1 MQFIL
6 VGQPNCGKS
15 TIFNHVVGYK
25 AVVAN
30 FPGATVKYTKG
41 NIELENQ
48 KIDVV
53 DLPGTY
59 SSQTTDEAELV
70 AINYL
75 RNSSNNSV
83 LINVIDASVLSRSLQ
98 LTIQLASLQM
108 PMVIALNM
116 MDEAENKGIKIFKER
131 LQEIFQVPVIE
142 TIGRKGTGVFEL
154 FVKAKEIYEKKQI
167 PKNVKFDDKTEDLIS
182 KIESALE
189 NSKNDLRWYSRFNAL
204 KLIEKDPLLINEYK
218 SKIHPND
225 FQKIEQIISSAEK
238 DYKKPSE
245 LISSSARIEAA
256 YRIFEKTAEVKS
268 HDKIDIRKRID
279 DLLMHPILGY
289 IFMIAILSIMFF
301 SIFKL
306 GSFVEPIFLDSFDL
320 LNNYLAE
327 QFKDN
332 QVVASILIG
341 IASGIGGGIGIV
353 IPFLIPFFIFLSIL
367 EDTGY
372 LARIAFLVDN
382 LMHKIGLHGL
392 SIIPIILGYGCTVP
406 GILATRILK
415 SKRDKFITATLTTLI
430 PCTAKMTVIFG
441 LVGFFISMKAAVL
454 IYLLNI
460 VIVGLTGKFLSKVL
474 PEISPGLILEIPK
487 YHMPSYT
494 TVMNKTWFRLKEFI
508 VVAWPL
514 LVVGSIILELITH
527 FNWVEGIN
535 SFIAP
540 FTSGLLGLP
549 AAVGITLLFGIMR
562 KELALILLFAA
573 LGTRD
578 VLSVMTLT
586 QVFSFTIFVTFY
598 VPCLATIA
606 ALARELNWKNA
617 LLISVITAV
626 IAVLLSVGLR
636 LIGITF

>member
-1 MQFIL
+1 MQIIL

-41 NIELENQ
+41 NIELGNQ
-48 KIDVV
+48 KIEVV

-70 AINYL
+70 AIDYL
-75 RNSSNNSV
+75 RNHSNDSI

-108 PMVIALNM
+108 PMIIALNM
-116 MDEAENKGIKIFKER
+116 IDEAENKGISINKKGLE
-131 LQEIFQVPVIE
+131 EIFNVPAIE
-142 TIGRKGTGVFEL
+142 TIGRKGVGVYEL
-154 FVKAKEIYEKKQI
+154 FSKAKEVYEQKII
-167 PKNVKFDDKTEDLIS
+167 PTNTLFDDKTESLIS
-182 KIESALE
+182 SIENILLE
-189 NSKNDLRWYSRFNAL
+189 SNADLRWYPRFNAL
-204 KLIEKDPLLINEYK
+204 KLIEKDPLLADEYKIKIIEEKYAKINEL
-218 SKIHPND
+218 
-225 FQKIEQIISSAEK
+225 ISTAEK
-238 DYKKPSE
+238 ELKKPSE
-245 LISSSARIEAA
+245 LISSSARIESA
-256 YRIFEKTAEVKS
+256 YRIFEKVAKVKS
-268 HDKIDIRKRID
+268 LEKIDIRKRID
-279 DLLMHPILGY
+279 DLLMHPIFGY
-289 IFMIAILSIMFF
+289 IFMIGILALMFV
-301 SIFKL
+301 SIFKF
-306 GSFVEPIFLDSFDL
+306 GNAVEPLFLDSFDL
-320 LNNYLAE
+320 VNNYILE
-327 QFKDN
+327 TFSDN
-332 QVVASILIG
+332 QLLASILIG
-341 IASGIGGGIGIV
+341 IVSGVGGGIGIV
-353 IPFLIPFFIFLSIL
+353 IPFLLPFFIFLSFL

-392 SIIPIILGYGCTVP
+392 SIVPIILGYGCTVP

-430 PCTAKMTVIFG
+430 PCSAKMTVIFG
-441 LVGFFISMKAAVL
+441 LVGFFISMKAAVI

-460 VIVGLTGKFLSKVL
+460 LIVGITGKFLSKVL
-474 PEISPGLILEIPK
+474 PEVSPGLILEIPK
-487 YHMPSYT
+487 YHMPSYS
-494 TVMNKTWFRLKEFI
+494 TVSNKTWFRLKEF
-508 VVAWPL
+508 VVIAWPL
-514 LVVGSIILELITH
+514 LVAGSVILELITH
-527 FNWVEGIN
+527 FDWAGNIN
-535 SFIAP
+535 HFLEP

-549 AAVGITLLFGIMR
+549 TVVGITLLFGIMR

-598 VPCLATIA
+598 VPCIATIA

-617 LLISVITAV
+617 VLISGITAV
-626 IAVLLSVGLR
+626 IAILLSVSLR
-636 LIGITF
+636 ITEFI

>member
-1 MQFIL
+1 MQIIL

-41 NIELENQ
+41 NIELGNQ
-48 KIDVV
+48 KIEVV

-70 AINYL
+70 AIDYL
-75 RNSSNNSV
+75 RNHSNDSI

-108 PMVIALNM
+108 PMIIALNM
-116 MDEAENKGIKIFKER
+116 IDEAENKGISINKKGLE
-131 LQEIFQVPVIE
+131 EIFNVPVIE
-142 TIGRKGTGVFEL
+142 TIGRKGVGVYEL
-154 FVKAKEIYEKKQI
+154 FSKAKEVYEQKII
-167 PKNVKFDDKTEDLIS
+167 PTNTLFDDKTESLIS
-182 KIESALE
+182 SIENILLE
-189 NSKNDLRWYSRFNAL
+189 SNADLRWYPRFNAL
-204 KLIEKDPLLINEYK
+204 KLIEKDPLLADEYKIKIIEEKYAKINEL
-218 SKIHPND
+218 
-225 FQKIEQIISSAEK
+225 ISTAEK
-238 DYKKPSE
+238 ELKKPSE
-245 LISSSARIEAA
+245 LISSSARIESA
-256 YRIFEKTAEVKS
+256 YRIFEKVAKVKS
-268 HDKIDIRKRID
+268 LEKIDIRKRID
-279 DLLMHPILGY
+279 DLLMHPIFGY
-289 IFMIAILSIMFF
+289 IFMIGILALMFV
-301 SIFKL
+301 SIFKF
-306 GSFVEPIFLDSFDL
+306 GNAVEPLFLDSFDL
-320 LNNYLAE
+320 VNNYILE
-327 QFKDN
+327 TFSDN
-332 QVVASILIG
+332 QLLASILIG
-341 IASGIGGGIGIV
+341 IVSGVGGGIGIV
-353 IPFLIPFFIFLSIL
+353 IPFLLPFFIFLSFL

-392 SIIPIILGYGCTVP
+392 SIVPIILGYGCTVP

-430 PCTAKMTVIFG
+430 PCSAKMTVIFG
-441 LVGFFISMKAAVL
+441 LVGFFISMKAAVI

-460 VIVGLTGKFLSKVL
+460 LIVGITGKFLSKVL
-474 PEISPGLILEIPK
+474 PEVSPGLILEIPK
-487 YHMPSYT
+487 YHMPSYS
-494 TVMNKTWFRLKEFI
+494 TVSNKTWFRLKEF
-508 VVAWPL
+508 VVIAWPL
-514 LVVGSIILELITH
+514 LVAGSVILELITH
-527 FNWVEGIN
+527 FDWAGNIN
-535 SFIAP
+535 HFLEP

-549 AAVGITLLFGIMR
+549 TVVGITLLFGIMR

-598 VPCLATIA
+598 VPCIATIA

-617 LLISVITAV
+617 VLISGITAV
-626 IAVLLSVGLR
+626 IAILLSVSLR
-636 LIGITF
+636 ITEFI

>member
-1 MQFIL
+1 MQIIL

-41 NIELENQ
+41 NIELGNQ
-48 KIDVV
+48 KIEVV

-70 AINYL
+70 AIDYL
-75 RNSSNNSV
+75 RNHSNDSI

-108 PMVIALNM
+108 PMIIALNM
-116 MDEAENKGIKIFKER
+116 IDEAENKGISINKKGLE
-131 LQEIFQVPVIE
+131 EIFNVPVIE
-142 TIGRKGTGVFEL
+142 TIGRKGVGVYEL
-154 FVKAKEIYEKKQI
+154 FSKAKEVYELKII
-167 PKNVKFDDKTEDLIS
+167 PTNTLFDDKTESLIS
-182 KIESALE
+182 SIENILLE
-189 NSKNDLRWYSRFNAL
+189 SNADLRWYPRFNAL
-204 KLIEKDPLLINEYK
+204 KLIEKDPLLADEYKIKIIEEKYAKINEL
-218 SKIHPND
+218 
-225 FQKIEQIISSAEK
+225 ISTAEK
-238 DYKKPSE
+238 ELKKPSE
-245 LISSSARIEAA
+245 LISSSARIESA
-256 YRIFEKTAEVKS
+256 YRIFEKVAKVKS
-268 HDKIDIRKRID
+268 LEKIDIRKRID
-279 DLLMHPILGY
+279 DLLMHPIFGY
-289 IFMIAILSIMFF
+289 IFMIGILALMFV
-301 SIFKL
+301 SIFKF
-306 GSFVEPIFLDSFDL
+306 GNAVEPLFLDSFDL
-320 LNNYLAE
+320 VNNYILE
-327 QFKDN
+327 TFSDN
-332 QVVASILIG
+332 QLLASILIG
-341 IASGIGGGIGIV
+341 IVSGVGGGIGIV
-353 IPFLIPFFIFLSIL
+353 IPFLLPFFIFLSFL

-392 SIIPIILGYGCTVP
+392 SIVPIILGYGCTVP

-430 PCTAKMTVIFG
+430 PCSAKMTVIFG
-441 LVGFFISMKAAVL
+441 LVGFFISMKAAVI

-460 VIVGLTGKFLSKVL
+460 LIVGITGKFLSKVL
-474 PEISPGLILEIPK
+474 PEVSPGLILEIPK
-487 YHMPSYT
+487 YHMPSYS
-494 TVMNKTWFRLKEFI
+494 TVSNKTWFRLKEF
-508 VVAWPL
+508 VVIAWPL
-514 LVVGSIILELITH
+514 LVAGSVILELITH
-527 FNWVEGIN
+527 FDWAGNIN
-535 SFIAP
+535 HFLEP

-549 AAVGITLLFGIMR
+549 TVVGITLLFGIMR

-598 VPCLATIA
+598 VPCIATIA

-617 LLISVITAV
+617 VLISGITAV
-626 IAVLLSVGLR
+626 IAILLSVSLR
-636 LIGITF
+636 ITEFI

>member
-1 MQFIL
+1 MQIIL

-41 NIELENQ
+41 NIELGNQ
-48 KIDVV
+48 KIEVV

-70 AINYL
+70 AIDYL
-75 RNSSNNSV
+75 RNHSNDSI

-108 PMVIALNM
+108 PMIIALNM
-116 MDEAENKGIKIFKER
+116 IDEAENKGISINKKGLEEVFN
-131 LQEIFQVPVIE
+131 VPVIE
-142 TIGRKGTGVFEL
+142 TIGRKGVGVYEL
-154 FVKAKEIYEKKQI
+154 FSKAKEVYEQKII
-167 PKNVKFDDKTEDLIS
+167 PTNTLFDDKTESLIS
-182 KIESALE
+182 SIENILLE
-189 NSKNDLRWYSRFNAL
+189 SNADLRWYPRFNAL
-204 KLIEKDPLLINEYK
+204 KLIEKDPLLADEYKIKIIEEKYAKINEL
-218 SKIHPND
+218 
-225 FQKIEQIISSAEK
+225 ISTAEK
-238 DYKKPSE
+238 ELKKPSE
-245 LISSSARIEAA
+245 LISSSARIESA
-256 YRIFEKTAEVKS
+256 YRIFEKVAKVKS
-268 HDKIDIRKRID
+268 LEKIDIRKRID
-279 DLLMHPILGY
+279 DLLMHPIFGY
-289 IFMIAILSIMFF
+289 IFMIGILALMFV
-301 SIFKL
+301 SIFKF
-306 GSFVEPIFLDSFDL
+306 GNAVEPLFLDSFDL
-320 LNNYLAE
+320 VNNYILE
-327 QFKDN
+327 TFSGN
-332 QVVASILIG
+332 QLLASILIG
-341 IASGIGGGIGIV
+341 IVSGVGGGIGIV
-353 IPFLIPFFIFLSIL
+353 IPFLLPFFIFLSFL

-392 SIIPIILGYGCTVP
+392 SIVPIILGYGCTVP

-430 PCTAKMTVIFG
+430 PCSAKMTVIFG
-441 LVGFFISMKAAVL
+441 LVGFFISMKAAVI

-460 VIVGLTGKFLSKVL
+460 LIVGITGKFLSKVL
-474 PEISPGLILEIPK
+474 PEVSPGLILEIPK
-487 YHMPSYT
+487 YHMPSYS
-494 TVMNKTWFRLKEFI
+494 TVSNKTWFRLKEF
-508 VVAWPL
+508 VVIAWPL
-514 LVVGSIILELITH
+514 LVAGSVILELITH
-527 FNWVEGIN
+527 FDWAGNIN
-535 SFIAP
+535 HFLEP

-549 AAVGITLLFGIMR
+549 TVVGITLLFGIMR

-598 VPCLATIA
+598 VPCIATIA

-617 LLISVITAV
+617 VLISGITAV
-626 IAVLLSVGLR
+626 IAILLSVSLR
-636 LIGITF
+636 ITEFI

>member
-41 NIELENQ
+41 NIELNNQ

-70 AINYL
+70 AIDYL
-75 RNSSNNSV
+75 RNFSSDSV

-108 PMVIALNM
+108 PMIIALNM
-116 MDEAENKGIKIFKER
+116 IDEAENKGISINKKE
-131 LQEIFQVPVIE
+131 LEEIFNVPVVE
-142 TIGRKGTGVFEL
+142 TVGRKGTGVFDL
-154 FVKAKEIYEKKQI
+154 FNQAKTVYSKKTI
-167 PKNVKFDDKTEDLIS
+167 PSNALFDPKTETLIS
-182 KIESALE
+182 DIEKILEESRT
-189 NSKNDLRWYSRFNAL
+189 DLRWYARFNAL
-204 KLIEKDPLLINEYK
+204 KLIEKDPLLAKEYK
-218 SKIHPND
+218 EKIPADNYKNIQTKILNAEND
-225 FQKIEQIISSAEK
+225 F
-238 DYKKPSE
+238 KKSSE
-245 LISSSARIEAA
+245 LISSSARIETA
-256 YRIFEKTAEVKS
+256 YRIFEKVAEVKS
-268 HDKIDIRKRID
+268 LSKVDFRKRID

-289 IFMIAILSIMFF
+289 IFMIAILSIMFM
-301 SIFKL
+301 SIFKFGNL
-306 GSFVEPIFLDSFDL
+306 VEPLFLDSFDQI
-320 LNNYLAE
+320 NNYISE
-327 QFKDN
+327 YFSN
-332 QVVASILIG
+332 QLLSSLLIG
-341 IASGIGGGIGIV
+341 VTSGIGGGIGIV

-392 SIIPIILGYGCTVP
+392 SIVPIILGYGCTVP

-415 SKRDKFITATLTTLI
+415 SKRDKFITATLTTLV
-430 PCTAKMTVIFG
+430 PCSAKMTVIFG

-460 VIVGLTGKFLSKVL
+460 IIVGLTGKFLSKVL

-487 YHMPSYT
+487 YHMPSFT
-494 TVMNKTWFRLKEFI
+494 TITNKTWFRLKEFI

-514 LVVGSIILELITH
+514 LVLGSIILELITH
-527 FNWVEGIN
+527 FNWVNDIN
-535 SFIAP
+535 TFLKP
-540 FTSGLLGLP
+540 FTAGLLGLP
-549 AAVGITLLFGIMR
+549 TAVGITLLFGIMR
-562 KELALILLFAA
+562 KELALILLFTA

-586 QVFSFTIFVTFY
+586 QVFSFTIFITFY
-598 VPCLATIA
+598 IPCLATIA

-617 LLISVITAV
+617 FYISALTAV
-626 IAVLLSVGLR
+626 IAIVLSVSLR
-636 LIGITF
+636 VLEIF

>member
-1 MQFIL
+1 MQIIL

-41 NIELENQ
+41 NIELGNQ
-48 KIDVV
+48 KIEVV

-70 AINYL
+70 AIDYL
-75 RNSSNNSV
+75 RNHSNDSI

-108 PMVIALNM
+108 PMIIALNM
-116 MDEAENKGIKIFKER
+116 IDEAENKGISINKKGLE
-131 LQEIFQVPVIE
+131 EIFNVPVIE
-142 TIGRKGTGVFEL
+142 TIGRKGVGVYEL
-154 FVKAKEIYEKKQI
+154 FSKAKEVYEQKII
-167 PKNVKFDDKTEDLIS
+167 PTNTLFDDKTESLIS
-182 KIESALE
+182 SIENILLE
-189 NSKNDLRWYSRFNAL
+189 SNADLRWYPRFNAL
-204 KLIEKDPLLINEYK
+204 KLIEKDPLLSDEYKIKIIDEKYAKINEL
-218 SKIHPND
+218 
-225 FQKIEQIISSAEK
+225 ISTAEK
-238 DYKKPSE
+238 ELKKPSE
-245 LISSSARIEAA
+245 LISSSARIESA
-256 YRIFEKTAEVKS
+256 YRIFEKVAKVKS
-268 HDKIDIRKRID
+268 LEKIDIRKRID
-279 DLLMHPILGY
+279 DLLMHPIFGY
-289 IFMIAILSIMFF
+289 IFMIGILALMFV
-301 SIFKL
+301 SIFKF
-306 GSFVEPIFLDSFDL
+306 GNAVEPLFLDSFDL
-320 LNNYLAE
+320 VNNYILE
-327 QFKDN
+327 TFSDN
-332 QVVASILIG
+332 QLLASILIG
-341 IASGIGGGIGIV
+341 IVSGVGGGIGIV
-353 IPFLIPFFIFLSIL
+353 IPFLLPFFIFLSFL

-392 SIIPIILGYGCTVP
+392 SIVPIILGYGCTVP

-430 PCTAKMTVIFG
+430 PCSAKMTVIFG
-441 LVGFFISMKAAVL
+441 LVGFFISMKAAVI

-460 VIVGLTGKFLSKVL
+460 LIVGITGKFLSKVL
-474 PEISPGLILEIPK
+474 PEVSPGLILEIPK
-487 YHMPSYT
+487 YHMPSYS
-494 TVMNKTWFRLKEFI
+494 TVSNKTWFRLKEF
-508 VVAWPL
+508 VVIAWPL
-514 LVVGSIILELITH
+514 LVAGSVILELITH
-527 FNWVEGIN
+527 FDWAGNIN
-535 SFIAP
+535 HFLEP

-549 AAVGITLLFGIMR
+549 TVVGITLLFGIMR

-598 VPCLATIA
+598 VPCIATIA

-617 LLISVITAV
+617 VLISGITAV
-626 IAVLLSVGLR
+626 IAILLSVSLR
-636 LIGITF
+636 ITEFI

>member
-1 MQFIL
+1 MQIIL

-41 NIELENQ
+41 NIELGNQ
-48 KIDVV
+48 KIEVV

-70 AINYL
+70 AIDYL
-75 RNSSNNSV
+75 RNHSNDSI

-108 PMVIALNM
+108 PMIIALNM
-116 MDEAENKGIKIFKER
+116 IDEAENKGISINKKGLEEVFN
-131 LQEIFQVPVIE
+131 VPVIE
-142 TIGRKGTGVFEL
+142 TIGRKGVGVYEL
-154 FVKAKEIYEKKQI
+154 FSKAKEVYEQKII
-167 PKNVKFDDKTEDLIS
+167 PTNTLFDDKTESLIS
-182 KIESALE
+182 SIENILLE
-189 NSKNDLRWYSRFNAL
+189 SNADLRWYPRFNAL
-204 KLIEKDPLLINEYK
+204 KLIEKDPLLADEYKIKIIEEKYAKINEL
-218 SKIHPND
+218 
-225 FQKIEQIISSAEK
+225 ISTAEK
-238 DYKKPSE
+238 ELKKPSE
-245 LISSSARIEAA
+245 LISSSARIESA
-256 YRIFEKTAEVKS
+256 YRIFEKVAKVKS
-268 HDKIDIRKRID
+268 LEKIDIRKRID
-279 DLLMHPILGY
+279 DLLMHPIFGY
-289 IFMIAILSIMFF
+289 IFMIGILALMFV
-301 SIFKL
+301 SIFKF
-306 GSFVEPIFLDSFDL
+306 GNAVEPLFLDSFDL
-320 LNNYLAE
+320 VNNYILE
-327 QFKDN
+327 TFSDN
-332 QVVASILIG
+332 QLLASILIG
-341 IASGIGGGIGIV
+341 IVSGVGGGIGIV
-353 IPFLIPFFIFLSIL
+353 IPFLLPFFIFLSFL

-392 SIIPIILGYGCTVP
+392 SIVPIILGYGCTVP

-430 PCTAKMTVIFG
+430 PCSAKMTVIFG
-441 LVGFFISMKAAVL
+441 LVGFFISMKAAVI

-460 VIVGLTGKFLSKVL
+460 LIVGITGKFLSKVL
-474 PEISPGLILEIPK
+474 PEVSPGLILEIPK
-487 YHMPSYT
+487 YHMPSYS
-494 TVMNKTWFRLKEFI
+494 TVSNKTWFRLKEF
-508 VVAWPL
+508 VVIAWPL
-514 LVVGSIILELITH
+514 LVAGSVILELITH
-527 FNWVEGIN
+527 FDWAGNIN
-535 SFIAP
+535 HFLEP

-549 AAVGITLLFGIMR
+549 TVVGITLLFGIMR

-598 VPCLATIA
+598 VPCIATIA

-617 LLISVITAV
+617 VLISGITAV
-626 IAVLLSVGLR
+626 IAILLSVSLR
-636 LIGITF
+636 ITEFI